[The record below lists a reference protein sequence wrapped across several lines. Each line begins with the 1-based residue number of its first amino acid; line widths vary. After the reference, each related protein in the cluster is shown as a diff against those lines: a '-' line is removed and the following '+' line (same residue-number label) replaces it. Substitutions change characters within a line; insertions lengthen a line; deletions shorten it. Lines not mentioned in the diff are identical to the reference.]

1 MRKSILLVDDNA
13 KIREL
18 LSQFIDSEPGLRVCG
33 QAIDGRDA
41 IEKAQRLKPDLI
53 ILDQAMPVMTGVE
66 SARVLSKIM
75 PHVPLLLFTLHS
87 EEVAEHAARAA
98 GIHAVVTKTE
108 GLQRLIRHAQTL
120 LGNV

>member
-1 MRKSILLVDDNA
+1 MRPKCSASRSTSDHSAPQVGKESMRKSILLVDDNA

-18 LSQFIDSEPGLRVCG
+18 VRQFLEAEPGFRVCG

-87 EEVAEHAARAA
+87 EE
-98 GIHAVVTKTE
+98 
-108 GLQRLIRHAQTL
+108 
-120 LGNV
+120 